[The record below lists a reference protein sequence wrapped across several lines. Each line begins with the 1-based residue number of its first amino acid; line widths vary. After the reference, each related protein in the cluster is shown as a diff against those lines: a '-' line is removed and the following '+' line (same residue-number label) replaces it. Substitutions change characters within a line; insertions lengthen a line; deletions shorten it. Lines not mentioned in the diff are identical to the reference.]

1 MNIDLLTIL
10 LVTLLPII
18 ASPGPANILYAAS
31 ASSFGIKKT
40 IPFWLSTN
48 ITSLFQTLA
57 IGLGLNLIMQIYPL
71 IIVVLKYIGV
81 LFLLYL
87 AYKFSKLS
95 VNAEKK
101 IEVLTFRDGV
111 IIEILNMKFLL
122 IPSLMFSQFY
132 TPSDGYVKIFILSF
146 TLLLITLTTSMIW
159 MLGGNSLASFVS
171 DGKMQ
176 KYQGVFFSLLLF
188 ITAIWLGFN

>member
-1 MNIDLLTIL
+1 MNLDLLTIL
-10 LVTLLPII
+10 LVALLPII

-48 ITSLFQTLA
+48 ITSLLQTLA

-71 IIVVLKYIGV
+71 IVVVLKYIGV

-132 TPSDGYVKIFILSF
+132 TPSGGYVKIFILSF

>member
-1 MNIDLLTIL
+1 MNLDLLTIL

-48 ITSLFQTLA
+48 MTSFFQTLA
-57 IGLGLNLIMQIYPL
+57 IGLGLNLIMQLYPM

-87 AYKFSKLS
+87 AYKFSKFS
-95 VNAEKK
+95 VNADKK
-101 IEVLTFRDGV
+101 IDVLTFKDGFV
-111 IIEILNMKFLL
+111 IEILNMKFLL

-132 TPSDGYVKIFILSF
+132 TPSDSYEQIFILSF
-146 TLLLITLTTSMIW
+146 TLLLITLSTSMMW
-159 MLGGNSLASFVS
+159 MLGGNALASLVS
-171 DGKMQ
+171 DDKMQ
-176 KYQGVFFSLLLF
+176 KYQEVFFSLLLF

>member
-1 MNIDLLTIL
+1 MNLDLLTIL

-57 IGLGLNLIMQIYPL
+57 IGLGLNIIMQAYPL
-71 IIVVLKYIGV
+71 TVVVLKYIGV

-101 IEVLTFRDGV
+101 IEVLTFKDGV
-111 IIEILNMKFLL
+111 VIEILNMKFLL

-132 TPSDGYVKIFILSF
+132 ILSDGYEQIFILSF
-146 TLLLITLTTSMIW
+146 TLLFITLGTSMIW
-159 MLGGNSLASFVS
+159 MLGGNTLASFVS
-171 DGKMQ
+171 DQQMQ
-176 KYQGVFFSLLLF
+176 KYQGAFFSALLF
-188 ITAIWLGFN
+188 ITAIWLGLN

>member
-1 MNIDLLTIL
+1 MNLDLLTIL
-10 LVTLLPII
+10 LVTLFPII
-18 ASPGPANILYAAS
+18 AGPGPANILYAAS

-57 IGLGLNLIMQIYPL
+57 IGLGLNIIMQAYPL
-71 IIVVLKYIGV
+71 TVVVLKYIGV

-132 TPSDGYVKIFILSF
+132 ILSDGYEQIFILSF
-146 TLLLITLTTSMIW
+146 TLLFITLGTSIIW
-159 MLGGNSLASFVS
+159 MLGGNTLASFVS
-171 DGKMQ
+171 DQKMQ
-176 KYQGVFFSLLLF
+176 KYQGAFFSALLF
-188 ITAIWLGFN
+188 ITAIWLGLN

>member
-1 MNIDLLTIL
+1 LNLDLLTIL

-48 ITSLFQTLA
+48 MTSFFQTLA
-57 IGLGLNLIMQIYPL
+57 IGLGLNLIMQLYPM

-87 AYKFSKLS
+87 AYKFSKFS
-95 VNAEKK
+95 VNADKK
-101 IEVLTFRDGV
+101 IDVLTFKDGFV
-111 IIEILNMKFLL
+111 IEILNMKFLL

-132 TPSDGYVKIFILSF
+132 TPSDSYEQIFILSF
-146 TLLLITLTTSMIW
+146 TLLLITLSTSMMW
-159 MLGGNSLASFVS
+159 MLGGNALASLVS
-171 DGKMQ
+171 DDKMQ
-176 KYQGVFFSLLLF
+176 KYQEVFFSLLLF

>member
-1 MNIDLLTIL
+1 LNIDLLTIL

>member
-1 MNIDLLTIL
+1 LNLDLLTIL

-87 AYKFSKLS
+87 AYKFSKFS

-101 IEVLTFRDGV
+101 IEVLTFKDGV

-132 TPSDGYVKIFILSF
+132 TPSDGYVQIFILSF

-171 DGKMQ
+171 DDKMK
-176 KYQGVFFSLLLF
+176 KYQGALFSLLLF

>member
-1 MNIDLLTIL
+1 MNLDLLTIL

-57 IGLGLNLIMQIYPL
+57 IGLGLNLIMQVYPL

-87 AYKFSKLS
+87 AYKFSKFS

-101 IEVLTFRDGV
+101 IEVLTFKDGV

-132 TPSDGYVKIFILSF
+132 VPSEGYVQIFILSF

-171 DGKMQ
+171 DDKMQ
-176 KYQGVFFSLLLF
+176 KYQGVLFSLLLF

>member
-1 MNIDLLTIL
+1 MNLDLLTIL

-48 ITSLFQTLA
+48 MTSFFQTLA
-57 IGLGLNLIMQIYPL
+57 IGLGLNLIMQLYPM

-87 AYKFSKLS
+87 AYKFSKFS
-95 VNAEKK
+95 VNADKK
-101 IEVLTFRDGV
+101 IDVLTFKDGFV
-111 IIEILNMKFLL
+111 IEILNMKFLL

-132 TPSDGYVKIFILSF
+132 TPSDSYEQIFILSF
-146 TLLLITLTTSMIW
+146 TLLLITLSTSMMW
-159 MLGGNSLASFVS
+159 MLGGNALASLVS
-171 DGKMQ
+171 DDKMK
-176 KYQGVFFSLLLF
+176 KYQEIFFSLLLF